1 MTKSAAAREE
11 MPLPMERR
19 RSVRMRAKP
28 LDLVMETAIF
38 SDTVR
43 LLNIGRLGFS
53 VSTPIAYAS
62 GTALRLLIPGHDAL
76 TARAVWFARNQ
87 LGARLD
93 EPLEEYLLFILTEED

>member
-28 LDLVMETAIF
+28 LDLVMETAVF
-38 SDTVR
+38 MDTVR
-43 LLNIGRLGFS
+43 LLNVGRLGFS
-53 VSTPIAYAS
+53 VSTPIAYPA
-62 GTALRLLIPGHDAL
+62 GTPLRLLIPGHETL

-87 LGARLD
+87 LGARFD
-93 EPLEEYLLFILTEED
+93 EPLDEDLLFILTEEA